1 MKVGQNADK
10 KGVLEELL
18 GLGMVLV
25 AIDARADGVDVP
37 EHLGADPQ
45 LRLNLSYRFG
55 RPMQVDDWGISAD
68 LTFGGDPYTC
78 QFPWNAI
85 FLIVSHVNGESYLFP
100 DHVPQE
106 LLHQAATEQ
115 LEAAAKPA
123 PKAAPKRG
131 RPKLSLVHSEGADGA
146 EPAQAP
152 DAAEAP
158 EAADAPPK
166 PTGGAPAPEP
176 PPVAEPAP
184 AADAP
189 AGALAPSDPSL
200 APPDSESP
208 PKKPARS
215 RGHLRLIK

>member
-10 KGVLEELL
+10 KSVLEELL

-25 AIDARADGVDVP
+25 AIDARAEGVDVP

-55 RPMQVDDWGISAD
+55 RPMHVDDWGISAD
-68 LTFGGDPYTC
+68 LTFGGDPHTC

-115 LEAAAKPA
+115 LEAAAKP
-123 PKAAPKRG
+123 PKKAAPKRN
-131 RPKLSLVHSEGADGA
+131 RPKLSLVHSEAADTNADEPADNAQAPSPQTQAPAPAPVSEPLPADGPA
-146 EPAQAP
+146 EPA
-152 DAAEAP
+152 DAP
-158 EAADAPPK
+158 ESP
-166 PTGGAPAPEP
+166 
-176 PPVAEPAP
+176 
-184 AADAP
+184 
-189 AGALAPSDPSL
+189 LAPSDASL
-200 APPDSESP
+200 APPDPESP
-208 PKKPARS
+208 PKKTTRS